1 MPPAGVAARRAALHL
16 VSGCTDEKASNFDP
30 RANAADPEACAY
42 SLGLAA
48 NETVAAGPASARGA
62 DVVLELTATHLFLLF
77 GLIAVVALLAAWVV
91 NVMYCQPGEEDAGG
105 GGAGEAPGAGGPGAA
120 VAVHPPAP
128 PLFEGRPSAALLV
141 AADLRGAPA
150 LMKAGRTFVLSVQ
163 GGEGENRE
171 AAAAALNDRVGVAR
185 LDVLVVAAP
194 GPPGGGSLA
203 LFADSPPTTAE
214 ALCEDVGEVDFW
226 RELGALLKPAGSLY
240 ILCPA
245 LKPDDAATDRLAREL
260 GFVAERCVK
269 VVHAIPGVHKDI
281 PENLGHAA
289 FLQSFDL
296 QPLSQWWKGQRGE
309 GGAGAGPQR
318 ELRPRTPARGPA
330 TAGAMERRPGAT
342 LATPDL
348 KDVPWPAGPP
358 PPGAVLSQGAE
369 GARAGGGGGE
379 EGGGRHLAGTPPL
392 RSPKGVPPATTFNV
406 ARNLLKLKAKAKSRV
421 KNW

>member
-1 MPPAGVAARRAALHL
+1 MRGRRR
-16 VSGCTDEKASNFDP
+16 SG
-30 RANAADPEACAY
+30 
-42 SLGLAA
+42 L
-48 NETVAAGPASARGA
+48 
-62 DVVLELTATHLFLLF
+62 
-77 GLIAVVALLAAWVV
+77 
-91 NVMYCQPGEEDAGG
+91 
-105 GGAGEAPGAGGPGAA
+105 
-120 VAVHPPAP
+120 
-128 PLFEGRPSAALLV
+128 
-141 AADLRGAPA
+141 
-150 LMKAGRTFVLSVQ
+150 
-163 GGEGENRE
+163 
-171 AAAAALNDRVGVAR
+171 
-185 LDVLVVAAP
+185 
-194 GPPGGGSLA
+194 
-203 LFADSPPTTAE
+203 
-214 ALCEDVGEVDFW
+214 
-226 RELGALLKPAGSLY
+226 LGAFLKPAGSLY

-281 PENLGHAA
+281 PDNLGHAA

-309 GGAGAGPQR
+309 GGASAGPQR
-318 ELRPRTPARGPA
+318 ELRPRTPVRGPA
-330 TAGAMERRPGAT
+330 TAGAERRPGAL

-369 GARAGGGGGE
+369 GARAGGAGGE